1 MERIETLLPKEQ
13 NYFSNVLYSVV
24 PFNSNLL
31 SPISYVASDRKYIYS
46 LVGQKKSWEIW
57 V

>member
-31 SPISYVASDRKYIYS
+31 SPISYVASDSKYIYS
-46 LVGQKKSWEIW
+46 LVGKKKNWEIW